1 MAVFPEG
8 GTSNGTGIIKFKRGV
23 FLSERTV
30 RPVFMKFNGSIVTP
44 DYTMGALPLI
54 IFCLSSYCMK
64 VTVNIMP
71 PFQPNDWLFKN
82 HEKCESH
89 RETTLRWEIFAWAV
103 RDSIIRA
110 GDFSRD
116 FILTR

>member
-1 MAVFPEG
+1 
-8 GTSNGTGIIKFKRGV
+8 
-23 FLSERTV
+23 
-30 RPVFMKFNGSIVTP
+30 MKFNGSIVTP
-44 DYTMGALPLI
+44 DYTISALPLI